1 MYKSVWTILTPLT
14 RKPHF
19 TAEQSTTLPLDSS
32 LKAHPEELRNQRW
45 PRQDPAAQRSVTQHV
60 WRNGGADPN
69 GKEHGGNTSL
79 AQLTTRQKRFRARL
93 QTALIRGWFAGQKE
107 TTEKFN
113 WS

>member
-1 MYKSVWTILTPLT
+1 MNDSNSFNQEAPLYC
-14 RKPHF
+14 RAEHH
-19 TAEQSTTLPLDSS
+19 TALDSS

-107 TTEKFN
+107 TTKKFN